1 MTARAGLGLL
11 VAGMLALMAWIGI
24 GAVVT
29 PRDERPVAAA
39 EMAASAPVLQA
50 LPLGGAAASGG
61 DGTAALADSAAG
73 APVAGA
79 PAGGGVQPSGD
90 VASPTATGGAE
101 TGTPAGRPAAS
112 PADTLVD
119 HTWAEAVAARTG
131 IPSRALVGYAAAA
144 LTLLVEQPSCGL
156 GWNTLAALGDVESGH
171 GTHGGSA
178 IDASGTTRPAIQGP
192 SLDGTVYD
200 GIPDTDGGAYDGD
213 PRWDRAVGPLQ
224 FIPQTWALWGADA
237 DLDGRA
243 DPQQIDD
250 AALAAARYLCHYG
263 DLADPAT
270 WRTAVFAYNHVESY
284 VDLVAMTA
292 NAYATAAGEVP
303 VAGASG

>member
-11 VAGMLALMAWIGI
+11 VAGMLALAAWIGV
-24 GAVVT
+24 GALSA
-29 PRDERPVAAA
+29 PGAERPAAA
-39 EMAASAPVLQA
+39 VEPAPVLQA
-50 LPLGGAAASGG
+50 LPLGGTVPDAQSPDAAGSPSGS
-61 DGTAALADSAAG
+61 DTAATAPPGGSDVTAAMPG
-73 APVAGA
+73 TVAE
-79 PAGGGVQPSGD
+79 S
-90 VASPTATGGAE
+90 
-101 TGTPAGRPAAS
+101 PAGRPAAA
-112 PADTLVD
+112 PAVTLVD
-119 HTWAEAVAARTG
+119 GAWADAVAARTG
-131 IPSRALVGYAAAA
+131 IPPRALVGYAAAA

-178 IDASGTTRPAIQGP
+178 IDDSGTTRPAIQGP

-213 PRWDRAVGPLQ
+213 ARWDRAVGPLQ
-224 FIPQTWALWGADA
+224 FIPETWATWGADG

-263 DLADPAT
+263 ALTDPGT

-284 VDLVAMTA
+284 VDLVATTA
-292 NAYATAAGEVP
+292 NSYAAWAVEGTAEGSAG
-303 VAGASG
+303 